1 MFAGFVVVSAECRS
15 RLGHDGFCGFVQAR
29 IIQQMRSVKMIAMV
43 KQDGSRVV
51 VYNERGARLF
61 SRLGELVGYTASNVS
76 IKEGLHITVY
86 NEKGIRQFSR

>member
-1 MFAGFVVVSAECRS
+1 MMISAVLS
-15 RLGHDGFCGFVQAR
+15 KVR

-51 VYNERGARLF
+51 VYNERGTRLF